1 MVTVSE
7 EILNGELHLLCSVKI
22 YRLIFTCS
30 KSAIETLEKGVK
42 QVQSQQLK
50 YHNSISIFE
59 FEQTNIS
66 WVASIN

>member
-1 MVTVSE
+1 MVTFSE

-22 YRLIFTCS
+22 SRLIFTCS

-50 YHNSISIFE
+50 HSISIFE

-66 WVASIN
+66 WLASIN